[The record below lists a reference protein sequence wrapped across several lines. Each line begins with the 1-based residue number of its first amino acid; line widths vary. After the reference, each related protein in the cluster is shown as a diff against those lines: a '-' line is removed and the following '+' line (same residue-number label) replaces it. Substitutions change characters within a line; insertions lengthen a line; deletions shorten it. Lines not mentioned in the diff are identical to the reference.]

1 MVMTVEKQ
9 TAYKLYRYV
18 PDRGE
23 FLKTF
28 RRVERAVKPFGK
40 ALPVALRRVGPPH
53 PALMVLRNLDL
64 IYELA
69 SEMMPDRPVAFGER
83 QVEVPAPED
92 WNPTDPLPFDTAG
105 WYSYVDP
112 EHDWPWNYDP
122 DDWNY
127 SGVEVFR
134 FSNPGHSS
142 SGVANVYGAAPFG
155 TFNWDDMLANPA
167 KSGVPFPDAWYIGH
181 YHKYDHDPAS
191 PQGPFVHPSEE
202 FWWVNEVENGPRIWT
217 GPTKFVS
224 RPGAIVLPPWRQVD
238 PNRMRAKQPDKTVIH
253 RQVVAPSLERIVEVV
268 PATQP
273 QPQPLPQPTRRAP
286 PMAGEREK
294 KTMPR
299 SRRLGLLLVHAM
311 DRLSES
317 AEVVD
322 AVYDALP
329 KDVKRRWS
337 KGRKDRP
344 LADQAGQYGIDGA
357 DWKLQA
363 IYHNWHR
370 LDAAQAVENI
380 VKNEI
385 EDRIYGGI
393 YRGLPVNTG
402 RALDP
407 SFKGLADL
415 MSEVL

>member
-53 PALMVLRNLDL
+53 PAFMVLRNLDL
-64 IYELA
+64 VYDLA
-69 SEMMPDRPVAFGER
+69 SELMPDRPVAFGEK

-92 WNPTDPLPFDTAG
+92 WSEGDPLPFDLAG
-105 WYSYVDP
+105 WYHYQDHDYPWVLGD
-112 EHDWPWNYDP
+112 EHYHDLNEA
-122 DDWNY
+122 
-127 SGVEVFR
+127 VTR
-134 FSNPGHSS
+134 FSNAQLSE
-142 SGVANVYGAAPFG
+142 SGVANVYGAAPWN
-155 TFNWDDMLANPA
+155 TFVWNDMLLNPEKTGSA
-167 KSGVPFPDAWYIGH
+167 LPDAWYVGF
-181 YHKYDHDPAS
+181 YRKYDNDLS
-191 PQGPFVHPSEE
+191 LDGPFVHPEDE
-202 FWWVNEVENGPRIWT
+202 YWWVNEVENGPRIWT

-238 PNRMRAKQPDKTVIH
+238 PNRMRAKQPDKTVVH
-253 RQVVAPSLERIVEVV
+253 RQVIAPSLERIVEVV